1 MKEKN
6 LYKCDVRITRY
17 IGLLSTDQFNHWILE
32 QRRLEQAK
40 NKLKPQKWS
49 RLHVT
54 KQEVWMSGSVWWPG
68 SVIRSI
74 LLSEIAGLV
83 TFHAIPSLMAMGIQS
98 RFNPTNKQYVLM
110 LTPSGRH
117 RDKLVRLLQTLCGPQ
132 KRVSECN
139 IQYESDPNCG
149 YRLSQDSQMDI
160 SLTPQTDRIDSSS
173 TSSNSDSVTE
183 TETVKQANS
192 PRPASNKRDQDD
204 PTIREISCR
213 LFSEQAMCKTAT
225 SETDSAPMSVYRPGI
240 NKDQLTY
247 IFRDKKHGN
256 VITDRGPV
264 YMYCDQFPLWPRQ
277 T

>member
-54 KQEVWMSGSVWWPG
+54 KQEVWLSGSVWWPG

-192 PRPASNKRDQDD
+192 PRPRSNKMDQND

-213 LFSEQAMCKTAT
+213 LFSEQAMCRRETC
-225 SETDSAPMSVYRPGI
+225 ETDSAPTSVYRPGI
-240 NKDQLTY
+240 SKDQLTY
-247 IFRDKKHGN
+247 IYRDKKHGN

-264 YMYCDQFPLWPRQ
+264 YMYCDQFPLLA
-277 T
+277 